1 MAPAIDVVI
10 PTYRR
15 WDLTGRCLEH
25 LARQTAP
32 HTVVVVEDSGDGVPA
47 DFRASWPGVRFLDLS
62 ENRGF
67 THACNTGAAGGSG
80 EILVVLNNDAF
91 CRPDFLE
98 RLAEPFEQ
106 DPRVGTVTP
115 LALEE
120 DEATVDDF
128 GLTIDP
134 TLACF
139 PVARGLTADEVLA
152 APPPIVGS
160 AGGADGYRRAAFEEV
175 GGYDERLT
183 MYAADVDLAVRIATA
198 GWRPTTAATARVV
211 HLRSATA
218 GRRSPRARESVGF
231 ARGYL
236 VRRYGLL
243 RSRLAPRVLATEALV
258 VLGELVLS
266 RDLVA
271 VRSRFRGWRAAR
283 GLPRRPMPPAEL
295 IDRSIGFVR
304 SLRLRWAYR

>member
-1 MAPAIDVVI
+1 MTPAIDVVI
-10 PTYRR
+10 PSYRR

-25 LARQTAP
+25 LARQTVP
-32 HTVVVVEDSGDGVPA
+32 HTVVVVEDSGDGVP
-47 DFRASWPGVRFLDLS
+47 DDVRARWPGVRFLDLG

-91 CRPDFLE
+91 CRSDFLE
-98 RLAEPFEQ
+98 RLAEPFER
-106 DPRVGTVTP
+106 DRRVGNVTP
-115 LALEE
+115 LTLQE
-120 DEATVDDF
+120 DEETVDDF

-152 APPPIVGS
+152 APPPIVGP
-160 AGGADGYRRAAFEEV
+160 AGGADGYRRSAFEEV
-175 GGYDERLT
+175 GGYDERLV
-183 MYAADVDLAVRIATA
+183 MYAADVDLAVRIAVA
-198 GWRPTTAATARVV
+198 GWRPAAAPAARVV

-231 ARGYL
+231 ARGYI

-243 RSRLAPRVLATEALV
+243 RTRLVPRVLATEALV
-258 VLGELVLS
+258 VLGELVVS

-271 VRSRFRGWRAAR
+271 ARSRIRGWRAAA
-283 GLPRRPMPPAEL
+283 GLPRRSMPPVEL
-295 IDRSIGFVR
+295 VDRSIGFVR
-304 SLRLRWAYR
+304 SLRLRWANR